1 MTWDIVRRPLDGI
14 RSNTEVDSIQAGIG
28 AIRQERAG
36 QGRSPLDDLQEAC
49 TVQSDPMPDTKAMP
63 AYITTPIYY
72 VNDKPHIGHAY
83 TTTICD
89 VWARAMRFGGH
100 DVFFLTGTD
109 EHGVKVEKSARE
121 RGIEPQALA
130 DENAA
135 EFQKVMSLFNLSN
148 DDFIRTTEPR
158 HEEQVRAFVKRL
170 HEQGDIYL
178 GEFEG
183 WYDEGQEEYHTE
195 TKAKEYEYKSPISG
209 KPLVRATETNYY
221 FRLSAYQERLERF
234 FEENPDFVRP
244 EARRNEI
251 LGRLREGLLDVPV
264 TRTNFSWG
272 IPFPGDEDH
281 VIYVWI
287 DALMNYATAL
297 GMADPESSDRARYWP
312 ASFHVIGKEIL
323 WFHAVI
329 WPALLMALDLP
340 QPRCVYAH
348 SFWISEGQ
356 KMSKSMGNFID
367 LEQLQGYMETYGRD
381 ALRYFLATQGP
392 LGATDSDF
400 SRSQFHETYTTDLVN
415 TVGNCASRT
424 SAMIGKYCD
433 GKCPA
438 DTGDC
443 AGGGIEWPE
452 FTAEQVDASIRAM
465 ERFDLAGSIGAAMA
479 IVRKVDGFINETA
492 PFKLAKQPG
501 TESQVGDILYRCAEA
516 VRIAACLLEAVMP
529 DRMND
534 LREAWNLGEPSGDLR
549 SECAW
554 GALQSG
560 TTIEKVALFPRVEF
574 KESE

>member
-1 MTWDIVRRPLDGI
+1 MVLLAPCY
-14 RSNTEVDSIQAGIG
+14 AGFHSTS
-28 AIRQERAG
+28 RYNLPSMSQ
-36 QGRSPLDDLQEAC
+36 
-49 TVQSDPMPDTKAMP
+49 KP

-83 TTTICD
+83 TTTLCD
-89 VWARAMRFGGH
+89 VWARAMRLVGK

-135 EFQKVMSLFNLSN
+135 IFQEVMGLFNLSN
-148 DDFIRTTEPR
+148 DDFIRTTQPR
-158 HEEQVRAFVKRL
+158 HEEQVRTFVQRL

-195 TKAKEYEYKSPISG
+195 TKAKELDYKSPISK

-221 FRLSAYQERLERF
+221 FKLSAYQERLEKF
-234 FEENPDFVRP
+234 FADNPDFVRP

-272 IPFPGDEDH
+272 IPFPGDEEH

-297 GMADPESSDRARYWP
+297 GMADPESSDRSRYWP
-312 ASFHVIGKEIL
+312 ASYHVIGKEIL

-329 WPALLMALDLP
+329 WPAILMALDLP
-340 QPRCVYAH
+340 QPACVYAH

-367 LEQLQGYMETYGRD
+367 LERLQEYMDTYGQD

-392 LGATDSDF
+392 LGATDADF

-424 SAMIGKYCD
+424 SAMINKYCE
-433 GKCPA
+433 GLCPS
-438 DTGDC
+438 DNGEC
-443 AGGGIEWPE
+443 AGGGVEWAE
-452 FTAEQVDASIRAM
+452 FTAEQVEASIRAM
-465 ERFDLAGSIGAAMA
+465 EEFDLAGSIAAAMG
-479 IVRKVDGFINETA
+479 IVRKVDAFINETA
-492 PFKLAKQPG
+492 PFKLAKDPANAD
-501 TESQVGDILYRCAEA
+501 QVNNILYRCAEA
-516 VRIAACLLEAVMP
+516 IRIANCLLEAVMP
-529 DRMND
+529 TKTLE
-534 LREAWNLGEPSGDLR
+534 LRTAWNLGEASGDLR
-549 SECAW
+549 NECTW
-554 GALQSG
+554 GGIKPGS
-560 TTIEKVALFPRVEF
+560 TIEKVALFPRVEF
-574 KESE
+574 EASS